1 MTITPT
7 SISTSAIPKKVQL
20 ISIVLE
26 TNDDGYLAHIPS
38 IQGAFAEGDTPEEAI
53 FNCLDVLAMIRD
65 YRANDNSLISFPNLE
80 LNAQNNVTITIPI
93 AS

>member
-1 MTITPT
+1 MIFSRVEGRTYYVTQSGDDT
-7 SISTSAIPKKVQL
+7 STG
-20 ISIVLE
+20 
-26 TNDDGYLAHIPS
+26 TS